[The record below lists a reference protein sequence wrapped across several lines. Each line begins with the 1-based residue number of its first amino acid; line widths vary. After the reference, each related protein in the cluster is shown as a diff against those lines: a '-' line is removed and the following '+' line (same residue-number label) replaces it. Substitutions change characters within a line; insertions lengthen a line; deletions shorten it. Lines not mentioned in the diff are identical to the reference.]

1 MDTASGRSRWSSTTK
16 AIVVI
21 ALALLLLALAIV
33 LREIIP
39 PLLLAGILAYLL
51 TPVSWALEQRL
62 RIGRGWAT
70 ALVYL
75 LLLAVLVIALALLI
89 PLVIEQLARLN
100 LDVQTMLADVETA
113 LGRRI
118 VLAGISIDVG
128 EVLRQSAQ
136 ALSGLLEPVFGRTLG
151 IAFDLLSSLLW
162 VVFIVVVA
170 FYFVRDRRRLAET
183 FDSLWPAALR
193 TEVVELRQEVDSV
206 WRAFFV
212 GQIILAFVVAL
223 LFAVVGALVGL
234 PFPLAMAV
242 LAGLLE
248 FVPSLGHGIWMV
260 TAALLMLIHGSTWL
274 PIPPWAAAA
283 LIVAIHLV
291 FQQVDLNYLIPRL
304 VGRRV
309 RLHPAVVIVGVFAG
323 AIAAGV
329 LGVVLA
335 APVIATARVLGRYL
349 QANLYDGD
357 RTPPVTVPA
366 EGKE

>member
-1 MDTASGRSRWSSTTK
+1 MATAPAPTRWSSTTK
-16 AIVVI
+16 VIVVVG
-21 ALALLLLALAIV
+21 LALVLVALAIA

-51 TPVSWALEQRL
+51 TPVSRALEERL
-62 RIGRGWAT
+62 RISRGWAI

-75 LLLAVLVIALALLI
+75 LFLVALAAALALLI
-89 PLVIEQLARLN
+89 PVLVEQLAKLN
-100 LDVQTMLADVETA
+100 LDVQTILSDVEVL
-113 LGRRI
+113 LGREI
-118 VLAGISIDVG
+118 VLAGVRFDVG
-128 EVLRQSAQ
+128 ELLGQSAQ

-151 IAFDLLSSLLW
+151 IAVDVVSSALW
-162 VVFIVVVA
+162 LVFIVIVA
-170 FYFVRDRRRLAET
+170 FYFVRDRRQLTEAYA
-183 FDSLWPAALR
+183 SLWPAALR
-193 TEVVELRQEVDSV
+193 SEAVDLRQEVDAV

-212 GQIILAFVVAL
+212 GQILLAFVVAL
-223 LFAVVGALVGL
+223 VFAVVGALVGL

-260 TAALLMLIHGSTWL
+260 TAAVLMLIHGSTWL
-274 PIPPWAAAA
+274 PLPHWAAAV
-283 LIVAIHLV
+283 LIVGIHLV

-304 VGRRV
+304 IGRRV

-335 APVIATARVLGRYL
+335 APVIATARVVGRFL
-349 QANLYDGD
+349 RAHLYDGEAA
-357 RTPPVTVPA
+357 PAAVAA
-366 EGKE
+366 EGNR

>member
-1 MDTASGRSRWSSTTK
+1 MTK
-16 AIVVI
+16 AIVVVG
-21 ALALLLLALAIV
+21 LALILLALAIV
-33 LREIIP
+33 LREIVP

-51 TPVSWALEQRL
+51 TPLSWALEQRL
-62 RIGRGWAT
+62 RIGRGWAI

-75 LLLAVLVIALALLI
+75 LFLAALAAALALLI
-89 PLVIEQLARLN
+89 PLVVEQWAKLN
-100 LDVQTMLADVETA
+100 LDLQTTVLDLEVL
-113 LGRRI
+113 LGRE
-118 VLAGISIDVG
+118 VVFAGVRFDVG
-128 EVLRQSAQ
+128 ELLGQSAQ

-151 IAFDLLSSLLW
+151 IAVDVASSVLW
-162 VVFIVVVA
+162 LVFIIVVA
-170 FYFVRDRRRLAET
+170 FYLVRDRSRLAGA

-193 TEVVELRQEVDSV
+193 PEAVDLRHEVDAV

-212 GQIILAFVVAL
+212 GQILLALVVAL
-223 LFAVVGALVGL
+223 LFAVIGAIVGL

-260 TAALLMLIHGSTWL
+260 SAALLMLVHGSTWL

-283 LIVAIHLV
+283 LIVGIHLV
-291 FQQVDLNYLIPRL
+291 FQQFDLNYLIPRL

-329 LGVVLA
+329 MGVVLA
-335 APVIATARVLGRYL
+335 APAIASARVVGRFL
-349 QANLYDGD
+349 RTHLYDEEAA
-357 RTPPVTVPA
+357 PA
-366 EGKE
+366 ATEGNR